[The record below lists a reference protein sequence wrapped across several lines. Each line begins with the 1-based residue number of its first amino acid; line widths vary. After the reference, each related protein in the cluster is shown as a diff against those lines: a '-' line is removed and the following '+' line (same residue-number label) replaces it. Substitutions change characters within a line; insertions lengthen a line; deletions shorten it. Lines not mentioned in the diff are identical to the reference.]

1 LVTLKDSEVKDNETE
16 EILEQI
22 KEIKVKNE
30 KLEAQNRLLEERLKK

>member
-30 KLEAQNRLLEERLKK
+30 RLEAQNRLLEEKLKK

>member
-1 LVTLKDSEVKDNETE
+1 MVTLKDSEVKDNETE

-30 KLEAQNRLLEERLKK
+30 RLEAQNRLLEEKLKK